1 VEIVVIDNGF
11 CAVLQWCSWN
21 PHFAEN
27 LRGERKYVPEIC
39 AYNQPTWALFN
50 VQAAF
55 QSP

>member
-50 VQAAF
+50 VLAGF